1 MRFDFILFKN
11 NFLDFLTNPVLLC
24 AVFAWFTAQIL
35 KLFTTPYYK
44 REFSVRQLLFGS
56 GGMPSSHAAAVCATA
71 ISCGIL
77 YGYDSALFAVS
88 AVLAA
93 VVMRDAA
100 GIRRSAG
107 KQAKV
112 INQITEELSQK
123 RHNLLDLRNVTLPE
137 LLGHTPLQVLFG
149 ALLGIGMAYFCQ
161 RFLFVRIL

>member
-1 MRFDFILFKN
+1 MKFDFILFKN

-24 AVFAWFTAQIL
+24 AVFAWFAAQVL
-35 KLFTTPYYK
+35 KLLTTPYYK
-44 REFSVRQLLFGS
+44 KEFSVPQFLFGS

-77 YGYDSALFAVS
+77 YGYGSALFAVS

-112 INQITEELSQK
+112 INQITEELSEK
-123 RHNLLDLRNVTLPE
+123 RHNLRDITLPE